1 VLRQKPLN
9 RDIKK
14 GISAMKEHAENQE
27 TSAARME
34 DLEGAM
40 PPETKPKPT
49 EDIDARTDDTEGK
62 IHSLESEQ
70 TPSVTETVSMRQAD
84 KGEPAGDQSIEKV
97 RDILFGSQTRRFEQ
111 RIASHEALFEQE
123 IARLRSDS
131 KRNLES
137 LENYV
142 KKEIGSLT
150 GSLSAEQK
158 IRTEAVESLA
168 EKLNGTT
175 RALEQKIEQFHQ
187 NISAIQSNMQE
198 QILEQSKKLMGE
210 ISEKYEKIS
219 SVHEQ
224 ALKELRKEKSDS
236 LALANLFIEMG
247 MRLKEEF
254 EIPGME

>member
-1 VLRQKPLN
+1 
-9 RDIKK
+9 
-14 GISAMKEHAENQE
+14 MKEHAENQE

-150 GSLSAEQK
+150 DSLSAEQK

-187 NISAIQSNMQE
+187 NISAIQSNLQE